1 VRKSGVDPH
10 QYLEVLTGTLF
21 AAPIFRTYGSLIA
34 ERRYQPAG
42 FKMPLGLKDVTLA
55 LDAAR
60 AATVPMP
67 VASVIRDHMIAA
79 LARGYGD
86 FDWSA
91 LGELAALN
99 AGLGS

>member
-1 VRKSGVDPH
+1 
-10 QYLEVLTGTLF
+10 
-21 AAPIFRTYGSLIA
+21 
-34 ERRYQPAG
+34 
-42 FKMPLGLKDVTLA
+42 
-55 LDAAR
+55 
-60 AATVPMP
+60 
-67 VASVIRDHMIAA
+67 MIAA